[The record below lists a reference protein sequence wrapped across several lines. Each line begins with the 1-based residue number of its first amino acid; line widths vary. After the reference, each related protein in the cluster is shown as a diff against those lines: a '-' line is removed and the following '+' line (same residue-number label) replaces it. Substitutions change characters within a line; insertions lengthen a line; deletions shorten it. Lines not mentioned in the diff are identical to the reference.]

1 MGAIAS
7 SGMVLSINQE
17 DQEEM
22 AEEDDDDEEDDDME
36 ENVDENVGQL
46 SKRLAFNAKSK
57 EKAKSESEV
66 PKFQAEGLVKM
77 KKAAKM
83 REKKERKDRRRRDK
97 VATELSEGLDNAFE
111 ALGKSEKYIV
121 DQDYEM

>member
-1 MGAIAS
+1 MILGERAQRS
-7 SGMVLSINQE
+7 LRL
-17 DQEEM
+17 DRKPT
-22 AEEDDDDEEDDDME
+22 
-36 ENVDENVGQL
+36 
-46 SKRLAFNAKSK
+46 SKA
-57 EKAKSESEV
+57 KAKSESEV

-97 VATELSEGLDNAFE
+97 VATELSDGLENAFE